1 MQIKLPEAVEIAINK
16 LKAAGHEAYI
26 VGGCVRDALR
36 GVEPHDYDMTTSAL
50 PEETKEILSEYRII
64 ETGMK
69 HGTVTALIDGEPLEI
84 TTFRVD
90 GAYSDHRRPEEVTFT
105 RSLREDVARRDFTV
119 NAMAYSP
126 ETGVMDFWGGRED
139 LEKGIIRAVGE
150 PDRRFNEDALR
161 IMRAAR
167 FASVLDFEID
177 KATSESMIRNR
188 GLLNSIS
195 AERINVEL
203 SKLLLGDGCERILT
217 EYAVI
222 LTEIIPELA
231 PVVGFDQRN
240 YHHIYDVYTHIV
252 KAVVSCP
259 KDRNVR
265 MAALLHDVGKPDTF
279 SIGADGVGHFYGH
292 SEKSVE
298 IAENVLTRLKFD
310 NASKNEILT
319 LIKYHDPVIPVK
331 RSAVGRWARRLG
343 MDTLFKLLDLKAA
356 DNMAQAPEFIDRLK
370 GYDEIREIANE
381 MIAENACF
389 SLRDLAV
396 NGGDLIKSAG
406 FTAGKAVGEALSA
419 LLDAVISEE
428 LPNDREVLLARA
440 RELNAEKTNE
450 IKRT

>member
-1 MQIKLPEAVEIAINK
+1 MQIKLPKAVEIAINK
-16 LKAAGHEAYI
+16 LKNAGHEAYI

-36 GVEPHDYDMTTSAL
+36 GEEPHDYDMTTSAL
-50 PEETKEILSEYRII
+50 PEETKEIFSEYRII

-90 GAYSDHRRPEEVTFT
+90 GAYTDHRRPEEVTFT
-105 RSLREDVARRDFTV
+105 RSLEEDVARRDFTV

-126 ETGVMDFWGGRED
+126 DTGVMDFWGGRDD
-139 LEKGIIRAVGE
+139 LRSGIIRAVGE

-161 IMRAAR
+161 IMRAMR
-167 FASVLDFEID
+167 FASVLDFQID
-177 KATSESMIRNR
+177 AETSDSMIRNR
-188 GLLNSIS
+188 GLLQSIS

-231 PVVGFDQRN
+231 PAIGFDQCN

-252 KAVVSCP
+252 KAVVNCP
-259 KDRNVR
+259 KDRNIR
-265 MAALLHDVGKPDTF
+265 MAALMHDIGKPEVFTV
-279 SIGADGVGHFYGH
+279 GNDGVGHFYGH
-292 SEKSVE
+292 SERSVE

-310 NASKNEILT
+310 NDSKNEILT

-331 RSAVGRWARRLG
+331 RAAVGRWARKLG
-343 MDTLFKLLDLKAA
+343 METLFKLLDLKAA
-356 DNMAQAPEFIDRLK
+356 DNLAQAPEYADRLK

-389 SLRDLAV
+389 TLKNLAV
-396 NGGDLIKSAG
+396 NGGDLIKECG
-406 FTAGKAVGEALSA
+406 YTPGKSIGETLSA

-428 LPNDREVLLARA
+428 LPNERAVLI
-440 RELNAEKTNE
+440 EKA
-450 IKRT
+450 KSMR

>member
-1 MQIKLPEAVEIAINK
+1 MQIKLPKAVEIAINK
-16 LKAAGHEAYI
+16 LKSAGHEAYI

-50 PEETKEILSEYRII
+50 PEETKAIFSEYRII

-69 HGTVTALIDGEPLEI
+69 HGTVTALIEGEPLEI

-90 GAYSDHRRPEEVTFT
+90 GTYSDHRRPEEVTFT

-139 LEKGIIRAVGE
+139 LANGIIRAVGE

-167 FASVLDFEID
+167 FASVLDFEIEE
-177 KATSESMIRNR
+177 ATAESMIRNR
-188 GLLNSIS
+188 GLLQNIS

-203 SKLLLGDGCERILT
+203 SKLLVGDGCERILT

-231 PVVGFDQRN
+231 PAIGFDQHN
-240 YHHIYDVYTHIV
+240 YQHIYDVYTHIV

-259 KDRNVR
+259 ADRNIR

-292 SEKSVE
+292 SERSVE

-310 NASKNEILT
+310 NASKSEILT

-356 DNMAQAPEFIDRLK
+356 DNMAQAPEYIDRLK

-389 SLRDLAV
+389 SLKDLAV

-406 FTAGKAVGEALSA
+406 FTAGKAVGETLSA

-428 LPNDREVLLARA
+428 LPNDREILLARA
-440 RELNAEKTNE
+440 RELKTEKNV
-450 IKRT
+450 

>member
-1 MQIKLPEAVEIAINK
+1 MQIKLPKAVEIAINK
-16 LKAAGHEAYI
+16 LKSAGHEAYI

-50 PEETKEILSEYRII
+50 PDETKAIFSEYRII

-69 HGTVTALIDGEPLEI
+69 HGTVTVLIDGEPLEI

-90 GAYSDHRRPEEVTFT
+90 GTYSDHRRPEEVTFT

-126 ETGVMDFWGGRED
+126 DSGVMDFWGGRDD
-139 LEKGIIRAVGE
+139 LEKGVIRAVGE

-167 FASVLDFEID
+167 FASTLDFEID
-177 KATSESMIRNR
+177 GATSDSMIRNR
-188 GLLNSIS
+188 GLLRNIS

-203 SKLLLGDGCERILT
+203 SKLILGDGCERMLVD
-217 EYAVI
+217 YAVI

-231 PVVGFDQRN
+231 PAIGFDQRN
-240 YHHIYDVYTHIV
+240 NHHIYDVYTHTV
-252 KAVVSCP
+252 KAVVNCP
-259 KDRNVR
+259 RDRNIR
-265 MAALLHDVGKPDTF
+265 MAALLHDVGKPSVF
-279 SIGADGVGHFYGH
+279 SVGDDGVGHFYGH

-319 LIKYHDPVIPVK
+319 LIKYHDPVILVK
-331 RSAVGRWARRLG
+331 RAAVGRWARRLG
-343 MDTLFKLLDLKAA
+343 METLFRLLELKAA
-356 DNMAQAPEFIDRLK
+356 DNLAQAPEYADRLR
-370 GYDEIREIANE
+370 GYEEIRRVAEE

-389 SLRDLAV
+389 SLKDLAV
-396 NGGDLIKSAG
+396 NGGDLIKFAG
-406 FTAGKAVGEALSA
+406 FTAGKAMGETLSA

-440 RELNAEKTNE
+440 RELKD
-450 IKRT
+450 KKDKKG

>member
-69 HGTVTALIDGEPLEI
+69 HGTVTALIDGESLEI

-167 FASVLDFEID
+167 FASVLDFDID

-231 PVVGFDQRN
+231 PAVGFDQRN
-240 YHHIYDVYTHIV
+240 YHHVYDVYTHIV
-252 KAVVSCP
+252 KSVVSCP

-370 GYDEIREIANE
+370 GYDEIREIAIE

-440 RELNAEKTNE
+440 KELYAEKN
-450 IKRT
+450 K